1 MNNLQQTEKQKS
13 IVSSLKSMKDEQVIS
28 LIQDFRENG
37 ELFIVEP
44 LLEMI
49 YSNRSFS
56 LKETILELVGDIKN
70 QDAAEIIAKTIQNH
84 IGDQNTTELLSACW
98 QSNLDFS
105 NYLPV
110 FIEILCSSDY
120 QASFEAFTVI
130 ENSVGNID
138 KKSLDLYITTIESKL
153 KIMPIEKQSLLTET
167 IVMLESFKRN
177 GSELVF

>member
-1 MNNLQQTEKQKS
+1 MRNIQLTEKQKA
-13 IVSSLKSMKDEQVIS
+13 IIESLKSMKDEQIIS
-28 LIQDFRENG
+28 LIHDFRENG
-37 ELFIVEP
+37 ELFIVDP
-44 LLEMI
+44 LLELL
-49 YSNRSFS
+49 YSNRNRSV
-56 LKETILELVGDIKN
+56 KETILELVGDIKN
-70 QDAAEIIAKTIQNH
+70 QDAVEIIAHSVQNH
-84 IGDQNTTELLSACW
+84 IGDPNTTGLLSACW

-130 ENSVGNID
+130 ENSAGSID

-153 KIMPIEKQSLLTET
+153 KITPIEKQSLLTET

-177 GSELVF
+177 EEV